1 MIRSAFAVLA
11 GYGFLAV
18 ATAAKYFAIRRFAPG
33 VLPAAGEDVF
43 PNVGSLL
50 AMLGSDVG
58 LMIASGYLTAVVA
71 ERSPIAHAIVLGAA
85 MVVLGLVWVFVFWGW
100 LPVWYQVVLV
110 SIAIPAAAT
119 GGSLRLQRRA
129 ESGR

>member
-11 GYGFLAV
+11 GYGFLAI

-43 PNVGSLL
+43 PTVGSLL
-50 AMLGSDVG
+50 AMLGSDIG

-71 ERSPIAHAIVLGAA
+71 ERSPIAHAIVLGAV

-119 GGSLRLQRRA
+119 GGSLRLQRSA